1 LCVENLVLDVDDHP
15 LSGEGFVV
23 RAKDGEQKLVNRGQI
38 GDLKDD
44 LGRLG
49 QVKGQ
54 VGGPTVERQLLEL
67 LGNDHFGGDVNPQD
81 DGDEADPKTNQSLV
95 GEGVDI

>member
-1 LCVENLVLDVDDHP
+1 
-15 LSGEGFVV
+15 
-23 RAKDGEQKLVNRGQI
+23 
-38 GDLKDD
+38 
-44 LGRLG
+44 
-49 QVKGQ
+49 